1 MLNSSKN
8 MEFRSKKQAETI
20 MKVIIFAIVAVGAFV
35 CIYPLLWMLATSL
48 KENTEAYTNQVSLIP
63 SKFVFENYVNIWK
76 EAPMARGMINSVMI
90 TTVTVTLSMLT
101 ASLAAF
107 AFAKLNFPMKNFLFL
122 LLLSSN
128 MIPFATIMLPQ
139 FILLKKMNL
148 LVDFWGYLLP
158 RCVGGAMT
166 IFFLRQ
172 YLYGVDNSVIEA
184 AKIDGANLWTIFW
197 KIVFPLI
204 SAAVVAQTI
213 LAFIGSWNDYMGP
226 LLFIRN
232 KEWYTISLV
241 LSQFNKGTSGANNSL
256 TNLMAASIV
265 TLVPVLVVFGV
276 FQKQIINSV
285 MLSGV
290 KM

>member
-1 MLNSSKN
+1 MLNMN
-8 MEFRSKKQAETI
+8 AQGQYRSKRQMELISKT
-20 MKVIIFAIVAVGAFV
+20 IIFIIVALGAFV

-63 SKFVFENYVNIWK
+63 SEFVFENYLNIWK

-90 TTVTVTLSMLT
+90 TTVTVTFSMLT

-139 FILLKKMNL
+139 FILLKKMKL

-197 KIVFPLI
+197 KIVLPLI

-232 KEWYTISLV
+232 KDWYTISLV

-265 TLVPVLVVFGV
+265 TLIPVLVVFGV